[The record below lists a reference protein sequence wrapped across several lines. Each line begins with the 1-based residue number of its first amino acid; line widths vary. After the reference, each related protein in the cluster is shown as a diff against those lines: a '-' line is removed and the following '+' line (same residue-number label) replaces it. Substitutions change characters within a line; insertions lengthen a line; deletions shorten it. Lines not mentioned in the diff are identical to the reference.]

1 MHPAILLWLISQA
14 PASPPIDVQWAAPA
28 ECPDRDALLAAVTR
42 RLARPLAG
50 GEAKVDAR
58 VVGDRLR
65 GYTLHLTLS
74 AGARGEVREVH
85 DPSCAALT
93 DAAAVRIV
101 AAIEAPPVVPAPPE
115 PRSEPEPAPEPTPT
129 PAPTLEVVPAEPV
142 RTSAIPEYTP
152 APSDR
157 YDGPGGVLRLHGGGE
172 IGALPG
178 RSGSNG
184 ALPGPAGAVGLA
196 LGLLWPRLRLELQGT
211 VLPRRSGGGVK
222 AALYA
227 GAVHACWRVGRG
239 RVEVPLCGG
248 VEVGAM
254 RGEPTTNL
262 PGASANTSLWVA
274 GVVGPA
280 LSWHVSPRIS
290 VWAGLQLVLA
300 PVRPLFQKGEDTAD
314 MMAETLYLPSPA
326 SGRLLLGVELR
337 LRDRW

>member
-1 MHPAILLWLISQA
+1 MHPASLLWLISQA
-14 PASPPIDVQWAAPA
+14 SAPPAIDVQWTAPA

-42 RLARPLAG
+42 RLTRPLAG
-50 GEAKVDAR
+50 GEARVEAR
-58 VVGDRLR
+58 VVGDRSR

-93 DAAAVRIV
+93 DAAAVRVV
-101 AAIEAPPVVPAPPE
+101 AAIEAPPVVPIPP
-115 PRSEPEPAPEPTPT
+115 EPEPAPEPASAPA

-142 RTSAIPEYTP
+142 RTSAIPELPP
-152 APSDR
+152 APSDM

-172 IGALPG
+172 VGALPG
-178 RSGSNG
+178 RAGSEG

-211 VLPRRSGGGVK
+211 VLPGRSGGGVK
-222 AALYA
+222 AGLYA
-227 GAVHACWRVGRG
+227 GSVHACWRVGRG
-239 RVEVPLCGG
+239 KLEVPLCGG

-254 RGEPTTNL
+254 RGEPTTSL
-262 PGASANTSLWVA
+262 PGASANTSLWLA
-274 GVVGPA
+274 GAVGPA
-280 LSWHVSPRIS
+280 LSWHVSPRVS

-300 PVRPLFQKGEDTAD
+300 PVRPEFQKGEDVEG
-314 MMAETLYLPSPA
+314 MMAERLYLPSLA

-337 LRDRW
+337 IRDRW